1 MLLDVT
7 AIGRTMRW
15 IVRGLAA
22 EMLTNILPGNARAPP
37 VDPSAGQGRLAVV
50 TGSTGGIGS
59 CVAMGLAARGFEVC
73 VAARN
78 KSAGQR
84 LVRSIQSNGGRAIF
98 VELDLDARPAEIARA
113 LAKKQVALLVN
124 NAGTMG
130 GQVGTTL
137 RVNLCGPAALTL
149 ALLPSLQTCKGGGRI
164 VNVGSSS
171 HLRAADVRLS
181 ARDASIDKSLAAYA
195 QSKLGLMHLSLL
207 LRDACEPRQI
217 PICDCHPG
225 IVWTPML
232 RNFYGE
238 RLCSLLQRSGAASR
252 LFRTPDQGAATVL
265 CACLEPVPTIR
276 ERHVFGRGAN
286 YWVNGQRN
294 SRRAAS
300 PESRDRRNALR
311 TWRWL
316 VNAEPSLAQLAVA
329 AGVARSLD
337 QDERGFRARATG

>member
-7 AIGRTMRW
+7 GVGRTMRW
-15 IVRGLAA
+15 IVRGLAP
-22 EMLTNILPGNARAPP
+22 EMLTNVLPGNVRPP
-37 VDPSAGQGRLAVV
+37 PMDPNAGQGHLAVV

-78 KSAGQR
+78 KSAGER
-84 LVRSIQSNGGRAIF
+84 LVRSIQRNGGRAIF

-113 LAKKQVALLVN
+113 LAGKQVTLLVN

-130 GQVGTTL
+130 GQVGRTL
-137 RVNLCGPAALTL
+137 RVNLCGPTALTL
-149 ALLPSLQTCKGGGRI
+149 ALLPSLRACKGGGRI

-181 ARDASIDKSLAAYA
+181 AVDASVDRSLAAYA

-207 LRDACEPRQI
+207 LRDACENEHI
-217 PICDCHPG
+217 TVCDCHPG

-238 RLCSLLQRSGAASR
+238 RLCSLLQRCGAASR

-265 CACLEPVPTIR
+265 CACLEPAAALTDHR
-276 ERHVFGRGAN
+276 MRARRRDDLKRGAN
-286 YWVNGQRN
+286 YWVNCQRD
-294 SRRAAS
+294 SGRAAS

-316 VNAEPSLAQLAVA
+316 VDAEPILAKLAVT
-329 AGVARSLD
+329 AGVASSFK
-337 QDERGFRARATG
+337 Q